1 MFNEKE
7 IKWAVKKLYE
17 MFDEDDRAEVEE
29 LMEMEIED
37 FFPDLAAALYSKLS
51 TNHEYRMENNIGE
64 CMSYYGGEL
73 FGQRA
78 AFIMRY
84 YDTSAEENGIEIDYG
99 TELWFLEDMQVAVV
113 HVMRTEI
120 LESETPRHIAEYRK
134 VVTIIED
141 ADDIFF
147 SLEDFL
153 GELDDICMFHTLEH
167 EATIYEL

>member
-78 AFIMRY
+78 AFII
-84 YDTSAEENGIEIDYG
+84 G
-99 TELWFLEDMQVAVV
+99 
-113 HVMRTEI
+113 
-120 LESETPRHIAEYRK
+120 
-134 VVTIIED
+134 
-141 ADDIFF
+141 F
-147 SLEDFL
+147 SLL
-153 GELDDICMFHTLEH
+153 NCLEFFVFRKMKSSS
-167 EATIYEL
+167 TINHPLCGCESNVIQKKLPFRVQ

>member
-37 FFPDLAAALYSKLS
+37 FFP
-51 TNHEYRMENNIGE
+51 EYRMENNIGE

-99 TELWFLEDMQVAVV
+99 TELWFLEDMQFAVV

>member
-1 MFNEKE
+1 MRGRK
-7 IKWAVKKLYE
+7 
-17 MFDEDDRAEVEE
+17 DVEN
-29 LMEMEIED
+29 
-37 FFPDLAAALYSKLS
+37 AAAQRELS
-51 TNHEYRMENNIGE
+51 RALDEARAGIA
-64 CMSYYGGEL
+64 SGGEL

-99 TELWFLEDMQVAVV
+99 TELWFLEDMQFAVV

>member
-73 FGQRA
+73 FGQLVEVITA
-78 AFIMRY
+78 ARRQAYGGGVERRFRNC
-84 YDTSAEENGIEIDYG
+84 AE
-99 TELWFLEDMQVAVV
+99 LERFERRDEDGDPARREVV
-113 HVMRTEI
+113 
-120 LESETPRHIAEYRK
+120 
-134 VVTIIED
+134 ED
-141 ADDIFF
+141 AQPPLLPFAGDARRIEKRQ
-147 SLEDFL
+147 L
-153 GELDDICMFHTLEH
+153 
-167 EATIYEL
+167 A

>member
-1 MFNEKE
+1 
-7 IKWAVKKLYE
+7 
-17 MFDEDDRAEVEE
+17 
-29 LMEMEIED
+29 
-37 FFPDLAAALYSKLS
+37 
-51 TNHEYRMENNIGE
+51 
-64 CMSYYGGEL
+64 
-73 FGQRA
+73 
-78 AFIMRY
+78 
-84 YDTSAEENGIEIDYG
+84 
-99 TELWFLEDMQVAVV
+99 
-113 HVMRTEI
+113 MRTEI